1 MAKGTGPKSTDS
13 CDPSVALIVGAL
25 AAEASKYGVTPAG
38 RELDFALQAVR
49 LVRAVN
55 RIQDLA
61 DSDPELINE
70 PNIGVAI
77 DRLRANLKAEAEAIK
92 AAVEAPAEPPADQK
106 TDDKK

>member
-55 RIQDLA
+55 RIQDMA
-61 DSDPELINE
+61 DADPELVNE

-77 DRLRANLKAEAEAIK
+77 DRLRANVKAEAEAIK
-92 AAVEAPAEPPADQK
+92 NAAETPVEPPADQK

>member
-1 MAKGTGPKSTDS
+1 MAKGTGPKSTDT

-55 RIQDLA
+55 RIQDMA
-61 DSDPELINE
+61 DADPELINE

-92 AAVEAPAEPPADQK
+92 TAAEITPTEPPAD
-106 TDDKK
+106 DKK